1 LRVASIVFA
10 NLASLLY
17 RAIAQ
22 LNLSVATTWYHR
34 SITKICRENIALT
47 SSYCFAVSLITFI
60 SLATTSRCRSI
71 MPVVLAKIYFN
82 IAIGYSIASRHLF
95 IASYHIYIARI
106 IPIISCG
113 CEFSLN
119 RLFVAQHF

>member
-1 LRVASIVFA
+1 VSIVFA

-22 LNLSVATTWYHR
+22 LNLSVATTWHYR

-47 SSYCFAVSLITFI
+47 SSYCFVSYRLSVSQQHRAVAQLCI
-60 SLATTSRCRSI
+60 SFSR
-71 MPVVLAKIYFN
+71 KYYFN
-82 IAIGYSIASRHLF
+82 IAIIYSIASRHLF

-119 RLFVAQHF
+119 RLFVAHHF